1 MRKAQGALEYLI
13 IIAAV
18 LAIAA
23 IVVLFLTGA
32 FTGASSGGDLAKCRL
47 AASTCKSN
55 IASGVYATNS
65 SCAVSCIG
73 ACGDARGQDVVAQP
87 PLVSPAVIV
96 SASTCATTGGT
107 ATGCV
112 ACVGGRTTDI
122 KR

>member
-32 FTGASSGGDLAKCRL
+32 FTGASGGGDLAKCRL
-47 AASTCKSN
+47 AASTCASN
-55 IASGVYATNS
+55 IGSGVYQSNA
-65 SCAVSCIG
+65 SCVNSCIG
-73 ACGDARGQDVVAQP
+73 ACGDSRGIDVVAGG
-87 PLVSPAVIV
+87 VISV

-112 ACVGGRTTDI
+112 ACIGGRMSAIT
-122 KR
+122 R